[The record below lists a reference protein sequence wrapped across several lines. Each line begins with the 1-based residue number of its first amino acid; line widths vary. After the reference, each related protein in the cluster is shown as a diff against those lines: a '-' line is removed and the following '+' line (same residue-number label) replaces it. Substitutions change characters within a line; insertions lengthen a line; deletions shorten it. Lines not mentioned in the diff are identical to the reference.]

1 MRKSRNRFSFANKKL
16 SLNVYQ
22 THIRFPKSC
31 DGFISAFTYKC
42 FYNFRNK
49 SLRRQ
54 LFQFS
59 SKKILYLFLQQKSK
73 DGAILCLET
82 TTLFA
87 WLIFGV
93 KSWPAYATLRISH
106 WRPPRFVS
114 VNCTMSST
122 NLRLFIASEFRL
134 LKPTAFSSNNI
145 SSNILSASK
154 WNSDNYISRNLSKSA
169 VILKVISKRI

>member
-1 MRKSRNRFSFANKKL
+1 MSTRHTSVSQSLVMASYQHLPINASTIFAIK
-16 SLNVYQ
+16 VYDANY
-22 THIRFPKSC
+22 F
-31 DGFISAFTYKC
+31 
-42 FYNFRNK
+42 NFRV
-49 SLRRQ
+49 
-54 LFQFS
+54 
-59 SKKILYLFLQQKSK
+59 KKILYLFLQQKSK
-73 DGAILCLET
+73 DSAILCLET

-169 VILKVISKRI
+169 VILKVTSKRI